1 MIDNNAYNIT
11 QKGDYSY
18 SLVSKGEY
26 SNILY
31 SSILK
36 TGLLNRT
43 NIPAFLDKNT
53 NTILFTAETVQT
65 LSSYL
70 ETIKTTTTNPISKIN
85 SKTKYNKMSE
95 PECAKLIIHLTTQIK
110 YLEDLNYVLYGYD
123 LNDILVINGDTFI
136 IANSNYILPVENN
149 MFFFY
154 NPNIMPFFSSL
165 ELLNLTSLPAS
176 IHYKSSYYSL
186 GVLVVFCLLNRQL
199 LETMNDKM
207 IEAILSPVYYSK
219 IYWFIKRCLNKNCE
233 ERVLL
238 YI

>member
-1 MIDNNAYNIT
+1 MIDNNAYKIT

-26 SNILY
+26 NDILY

-36 TGLLNRT
+36 TGILNEA
-43 NIPAFLDKNT
+43 PAFLDKRT
-53 NTILFTAETVQT
+53 NTVLFTAETVQT
-65 LSSYL
+65 LPSYL
-70 ETIKTTTTNPISKIN
+70 ETKIN
-85 SKTKYNKMSE
+85 TNTKIKTKYNKMTE
-95 PECAKLIIHLTTQIK
+95 PECAKLISNLTSQIK
-110 YLEDLNYVLYGYD
+110 YLEELNYVIYGYD

-136 IANSNYILPVENN
+136 LANSNYILPVENN

-165 ELLNLTSLPAS
+165 ELLKLTSLPAS

-207 IEAILSPVYYSK
+207 IEVILSPVYYSK

>member
-1 MIDNNAYNIT
+1 MIDNNAYKIT
-11 QKGDYSY
+11 KQGDYSY
-18 SLVSKGEY
+18 CLVSNGEY
-26 SNILY
+26 NNILY
-31 SSILK
+31 LSILK
-36 TGLLNRT
+36 TGILNEA
-43 NIPAFLDKNT
+43 PAFLDKRT

-70 ETIKTTTTNPISKIN
+70 ETKSKPNHNHIPIP
-85 SKTKYNKMSE
+85 KTKYNKMSE
-95 PECAKLIIHLTTQIK
+95 PECAKLISNLTSQIK
-110 YLEDLNYVLYGYD
+110 YLEELNYVIYGYD

-207 IEAILSPVYYSK
+207 VEAILSPVYYSK
-219 IYWFIKRCLNKNCE
+219 IYWFIKRCLNKNYE